1 MNDCLFCKIVAGQIP
16 AKIVRETNDAIAF
29 EDIAPQAPVHVLV
42 VPRSHYTAARDASET
57 VIGHLIHVA
66 TQVAPDRG
74 LDPRGY
80 RIVSNTGTDGGQTVP
95 PLHVHLRGGRPMKW
109 PPG

>member
-1 MNDCLFCKIVAGQIP
+1 MNDCIFCKIVAGQIP

-29 EDIAPQAPVHVLV
+29 EDVSPQAPIHVLV
-42 VPRSHYTAARDASET
+42 VPRSHFPAARDSSEQ
-57 VIGHLIHVA
+57 VIGHLVHVA
-66 TQVAPDRG
+66 TQVATDKG

-80 RIVSNTGTDGGQTVP
+80 RIVMNTGTDGGQTVHHF
-95 PLHVHLRGGRPMKW
+95 HVHLLGGRQMKW

>member
-42 VPRSHYTAARDASET
+42 VPRSHFPAARDASEQ
-57 VIGHLIHVA
+57 VIGHLVHVA
-66 TQVAPDRG
+66 TQVATDKG

-80 RIVSNTGTDGGQTVP
+80 RLVFNTGTDGGQTVHHV
-95 PLHVHLRGGRPMKW
+95 HVHLLGGRPMKW